1 MSRAP
6 RWLVALVVPVAL
18 IATACGGGDEGGEGG
33 VDVTLTEFAIEL
45 STDSGSAGEM
55 TFSISNEGEQIH
67 ELVIFQTDLAEDALP
82 MTGDEVDE
90 AGEGLT
96 LVDEVEDV
104 EPGAS
109 ADLTVTLD
117 AGNYVALCNVT
128 GHYADGMYT
137 SFTVS

>member
-33 VDVTLTEFAIEL
+33 VDATLSEFAVEL
-45 STDSGSAGEM
+45 STDSASAGEV
-55 TFSISNEGEQIH
+55 TFNIANEGEQIH

-82 MTGDEVDE
+82 MVGDEVDE

-104 EPGAS
+104 EPGAT
-109 ADLTVTLD
+109 ADLTMDLE
-117 AGNYVALCNVT
+117 AGSYVALCNVT
-128 GHYADGMYT
+128 GHYADGMHA